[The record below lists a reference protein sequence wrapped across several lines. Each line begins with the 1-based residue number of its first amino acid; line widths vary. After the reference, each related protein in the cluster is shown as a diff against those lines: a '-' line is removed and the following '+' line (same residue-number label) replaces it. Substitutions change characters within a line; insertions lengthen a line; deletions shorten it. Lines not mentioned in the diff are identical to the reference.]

1 MGLDSPFGLAAD
13 LQVGGH
19 GGRGYGTMP
28 LPLPLGWAA
37 TMVPA
42 LYSSCIRLTYL
53 PGTSPSSRM
62 SWVL

>member
-13 LQVGGH
+13 LWVGGH
-19 GGRGYGTMP
+19 GGRGYAAMP

-42 LYSSCIRLTYL
+42 LYSSCI
-53 PGTSPSSRM
+53 
-62 SWVL
+62 